1 MLDSIVWAKGEKLI
15 EKILSGK
22 SDTNI
27 RFEDLRNLLLNLGF
41 EERIKG
47 SHHIFRKEGIE
58 EKPNLQNDGSKAKAY
73 QVRQIRG
80 ILRMYGFGED

>member
-1 MLDSIVWAKGEKLI
+1 MLDSIVWAKGEKLT

-41 EERIKG
+41 EE
-47 SHHIFRKEGIE
+47 
-58 EKPNLQNDGSKAKAY
+58 KPNLQNDGSKAKAY

-80 ILRMYGFGED
+80 ILRMYDFGED